1 MPSTRLY
8 INITNHCN
16 VACPFCCMYSSP
28 AKHTFLPLQK
38 FAEILAVHQGYELQ
52 LEGGEPMLHPQIKLF
67 LGQAWADPQ
76 CKKLIVLTNGLNLRK
91 DLQDIVAWRG
101 LSKTPTVLKISVNSF
116 LMKQHPRFL
125 FEITLAIQNIQF
137 IPNFS
142 IQLNVRKSYE
152 DPLDIEQELKKYNL
166 LSFANNI
173 FYFNRYGR
181 LKEDKRYGD
190 IVINQNIDTWKV
202 YASDGTCFNT
212 NLVARSE
219 YENELH

>member
-28 AKHTFLPLQK
+28 AKHTFLSLNK
-38 FAEILAVHQGYELQ
+38 FAEIIHEHKDYELQ
-52 LEGGEPMLHPQIKLF
+52 LEGGEPMLHPCIKSF
-67 LGQAWADPQ
+67 LQLTWKDPQ
-76 CKKLIVLTNGLNLRK
+76 CKKLIMLTNGLNLRE
-91 DLQDIVAWRG
+91 DLQNIVNWRDI
-101 LSKTPTVLKISVNSF
+101 STKPTVLKISVNSF

-125 FEITLAIQNIQF
+125 FEIALAIQNIQF
-137 IPNFS
+137 IPNFY
-142 IQLNVRKSYE
+142 IQLNIRKSYE
-152 DPLDIEQELKKYNL
+152 DTFDIEQELKKYNL
-166 LSFANNI
+166 LPFASNI

-181 LKEDKRYGD
+181 LKEDKRYGN

-212 NLVARSE
+212 DLIARSE
-219 YENELH
+219 YENELN